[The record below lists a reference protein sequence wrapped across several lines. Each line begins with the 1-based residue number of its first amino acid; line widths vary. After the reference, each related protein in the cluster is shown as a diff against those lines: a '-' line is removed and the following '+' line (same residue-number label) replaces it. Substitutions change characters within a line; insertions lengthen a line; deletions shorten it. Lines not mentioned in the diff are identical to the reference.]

1 MKEQERG
8 KMPASKKPI
17 GTGLLAGLLVALALV
32 AAACGTRS
40 AAIPEPA
47 SLEVGA
53 EAFPRNADGYTDIT
67 VEQLAKLLGEQQEL
81 ALVNVHVPYAG
92 DIAHTDASIPF
103 DQIAD
108 HLDQLPGKDEP
119 IVLYCRSGSM
129 STTAAKQLAELG
141 YTKVMELEGGFSR
154 WQAAGYDFVE

>member
-1 MKEQERG
+1 MKKQERG
-8 KMPASKKPI
+8 RLPARREPI

-47 SLEVGA
+47 PLEVGA
-53 EAFPRNADGYTDIT
+53 EAFPRNADGYADIT

-81 ALVNVHVPYAG
+81 TLVNVHVPYAG
-92 DIAHTDASIPF
+92 DIAQTDASIPF

-108 HLDQLPGKDEP
+108 HLDQLPGKDEHV
-119 IVLYCRSGSM
+119 VLYCRSGSM

-141 YTKVMELEGGFSR
+141 YTKVMELDGGLNQ
-154 WQAAGYDFVE
+154 WKAAGYDFVE